1 MTRLLYLLFVPL
13 LLVQCTSSEEKDAN
27 PDGYTPPANARFVE
41 MPTAQTGID
50 FVNEVENTRDFN
62 IFSYRNF
69 YNGGGVGIGDINN
82 DGLPDIYFTN
92 NKGKNK
98 LFLNKG
104 DFKFE
109 DISQSAGVA
118 GERGW
123 STGVVMVDINADGL
137 LDIYVCNAGYVE
149 GDDQANEL
157 FINNGDLTFTE
168 KAAEYGLNQRG
179 YTTHAAF
186 FDYDLDG
193 DLDVYILNNS
203 FMPVNTLNYS
213 NKRELYAEDWPVRDF
228 LKGGGDKLLR
238 NDDGQFVDVTKA
250 ANIYGSLIGF
260 GLGVTVGDVN
270 GDLWPDL
277 YISNDF
283 FERDYLYINQQDGTF
298 KEEVKDWM
306 EHLSLFSMGAD
317 MADINNDGYPEIFAT
332 DMLPA
337 EDYRLKT
344 TTTFE
349 NYNIYQLKQQRDF
362 YHQYMQNTL
371 QLNNQDNSFSEIAYF
386 SGVSSSD
393 WSWGALMFDADN
405 DGLRDIYVCNG
416 VYQDVTNQDFI
427 NFFANEVIQKM
438 ALTGKKEEIENILA
452 EMPSTPIRNRFFHNN
467 GNLTFDESSE
477 AWGFGKKTFSNG
489 AAYGDLDNDGDLDLV
504 VNNLNQ
510 QALVYQNKTDSQE
523 DNHYL
528 SIKLSAPA
536 PNTFALGAKVFVY
549 QNDRKLNFQLVPS
562 RGFQSSVDYKMV
574 FGLGESGQ
582 IDSVQVIWPDRTS
595 TVLQGVK
602 NDQILSIDYAK
613 SERQPYSPPKAAI
626 NAKDQLLQAATLEV
640 TPHKENRFID
650 FFQEGL
656 TMRMV
661 SREGP
666 KAAVGDVNGDGRDD
680 IFLGGAAGWPG
691 QMLIQKGNSWQATNI
706 QTFEQTN
713 NYEDTAATFFDADGD
728 GDLDLFVGSGG
739 NEMPVG
745 HRYMQDRLYLNDG
758 KGNFELS
765 PRAFTANGF
774 NTSVAVPIDV
784 DQDGDLDLFVG
795 SRSIPSQYGS
805 SPPSFMYINDGTGT
819 FRDEIETYAPELA
832 SLGMI
837 TDAVSIDIMGDK
849 TPELIVVGEW
859 MAPATFQWDGKKYTK
874 TATNLDDK
882 SGWWY
887 TIESADLDGDGDLD
901 LVLGNRGE
909 NFYFTGTPDAPAK
922 LWLSDFD
929 DNGTTEKIIT
939 RSIDGR
945 DMPVPMK
952 DELTGQIVSLKK
964 QNLKHAEYAQRSIDE
979 LFSAEVMA
987 KAKMKEGNFFRSIIA
1002 LNDGKGQF
1010 TIQELPAEVQ
1020 FSCVC
1025 DIYCAD
1031 LNGDQLPDLMLGGND
1046 SGFTPQ
1052 FSKLDA
1058 SFGHVLLN
1066 TGNGQFKRIP
1076 QRESGFFV
1084 RGNIRQLVPVARGG
1098 QPYVL
1103 VALNNEA
1110 AQLWKINK

>member
-1 MTRLLYLLFVPL
+1 MNKLLYLLFIVPFFFI
-13 LLVQCTSSEEKDAN
+13 QCTSSEDNTATSV
-27 PDGYTPPANARFVE
+27 YSPPADARFVE
-41 MPTAQTGID
+41 MPTAETGID

-69 YNGGGVGIGDINN
+69 YNGGGVAIGDINN

-109 DISQSAGVA
+109 DISQPAGVA

-168 KAAEYGLNQRG
+168 KAAEYGLNQGG

-238 NDDGQFVDVTKA
+238 NEDGKFIDVTKE
-250 ANIYGSLIGF
+250 ANIFGSLIGF

-298 KEEVKDWM
+298 QEEVKDWM

-332 DMLPA
+332 DMLPD

-427 NFFANEVIQKM
+427 NFFANEIIQKM
-438 ALTGKKEEIENILA
+438 ALTGKKEEIEKILE
-452 EMPSTPIRNRFFHNN
+452 EMPSTPVRNRFFHNN
-467 GNLTFDESSE
+467 GDLTFDESSE
-477 AWGFGKKTFSNG
+477 AWGFGEKTFSNG

-510 QALVYQNKTDSQE
+510 QALVYQNKTDSQDE
-523 DNHYL
+523 NHYL
-528 SIKLSAPA
+528 SVKLSAPA
-536 PNTFALGAKVFVY
+536 PNTYALGAKVFVY
-549 QNDRKLNFQLVPS
+549 QNDRQLNFQLVPS

-582 IDSVQVIWPDRTS
+582 VDSVQVIWPDRTS
-595 TVLQGVK
+595 TMLHGVK
-602 NDQILSIDYAK
+602 SDQVLNIDYATVEK
-613 SERQPYSPPKAAI
+613 QPYTPAKAGMD
-626 NAKDQLLQAATLEV
+626 AKKLLLQEASLDV
-640 TPHKENRFID
+640 TPHTEDRFID

-656 TMRMV
+656 TMRMI

-666 KAAVGDVNGDGRDD
+666 KTAVGDVNGDGRDD
-680 IFLGGAAGWPG
+680 IYLGGASGWPG

-706 QTFEQTN
+706 KTFERTN
-713 NYEDTAATFFDADGD
+713 NYEDTAAALFDADGD

-739 NEMPVG
+739 NNMPVG
-745 HRYMQDRLYLNDG
+745 HRYMQDRLYINDG
-758 KGNFELS
+758 RGNFEMN
-765 PRAFTANGF
+765 PRALTASGF
-774 NTSVAVPIDV
+774 NTSVAVPLDV

-805 SPPSFMYINDGTGT
+805 NPPSFMYINDGKGT

-837 TDAVSIDIMGDK
+837 TDAVSANLMGDE
-849 TPELIVVGEW
+849 TPELIVTGEW
-859 MAPATFQWDGKKYTK
+859 MAPAVFQWDGEKYARTK
-874 TATNLDDK
+874 TNLDDK

-887 TIESADLDGDGDLD
+887 AVETADLDGDGDLD

-909 NFYFTGTPDAPAK
+909 NFYFTGTPEAPAK

-945 DMPVPMK
+945 DMPIPMK

-987 KAKMKEGNFFRSIIA
+987 KVKVKEGNFFRSIIA
-1002 LNDGKGQF
+1002 LNDGNGQF

-1025 DIYCAD
+1025 DIYCGD

-1046 SGFTPQ
+1046 GGFTPQ

-1058 SFGHVLLN
+1058 SFGHVLIN
-1066 TGNGQFKRIP
+1066 SGNGQFNRIP
-1076 QRESGFFV
+1076 QSESGFFV
-1084 RGNIRQLVPVARGG
+1084 RGDIRQLVPVAKGG

-1103 VALNNEA
+1103 VGINNEA